1 VNEEPQLSL
10 KEMRALLRLLE
21 RGQLEASDY
30 EKLDVFLAGVI
41 ADAEAAG
48 VERIPLDLTD
58 EDQGA

>member
-10 KEMRALLRLLE
+10 KEMRALLRRLE
-21 RGQLEASDY
+21 RDQLEASDY

-48 VERIPLDLTD
+48 FDDIHLELTN